1 MKRPPNLTF
10 HPGWWLVPIG
20 TNHSPGDW
28 LIPDPE
34 KAKICPNLGPRKAK
48 MRPIL
53 DPESAKPREISFMD
67 ILNIL
72 VSFILN
78 IPDFLNFI
86 DTLD

>member
-1 MKRPPNLTF
+1 M
-10 HPGWWLVPIG
+10 
-20 TNHSPGDW
+20 
-28 LIPDPE
+28 DPE

-53 DPESAKPREISFMD
+53 DPESAKPSEISFMD